1 MPCRGAT
8 PLYVAAQNGHQQC
21 IDALLKGGASVDLA
35 NNDGPGAL
43 EDGGGAARCEER
55 DGNGFDGGKVVSVLS
70 VLDLFGRFARSWWG
84 SIYMDLLE
92 LLVQIGTFR
101 K

>member
-1 MPCRGAT
+1 MPRRHAPVRRGPERA
-8 PLYVAAQNGHQQC
+8 PAIHRRVAEGWCFRRLGQERWPG
-21 IDALLKGGASVDLA
+21 
-35 NNDGPGAL
+35 GPGRRR
-43 EDGGGAARCEER
+43 GAARCEER